1 MPMPADSII
10 QAHADA
16 PLSFWIVVLGWAGV
30 IPFAAFAA
38 MSWASPSD
46 ALMQPFALGLLSAY
60 AALVLSFIGAV
71 HWGVV
76 LARPLADSPLQR
88 LGLLWGVAPSL
99 MALGCLVMP
108 RAWGLLALA
117 LVVLLARAID
127 GLLWPGYARAAQG
140 AGWPDAARWTRLA
153 ADWLRLRTRLTAV
166 VVLCLAAGWASAHV
180 RA

>member
-1 MPMPADSII
+1 MSTPANSISD
-10 QAHADA
+10 AHA
-16 PLSFWIVVLGWAGV
+16 PLLSWITALGWAGV
-30 IPFAAFAA
+30 IPFAALAA
-38 MSWASPSD
+38 TSWASPAD

-60 AALVLSFIGAV
+60 AALALSFLGAV

-76 LARPLADSPLQR
+76 LARPLHDAPLQR
-88 LGLLWGVAPSL
+88 LALLWGVAPSL
-99 MALGCLVMP
+99 LALGCLVMP

-117 LVVLLARAID
+117 LVVLLTRAMD
-127 GLLWPGYARAAQG
+127 GLLWPGYARAAQD

-166 VVLCLAAGWASAHV
+166 VVLCLAAGWASAHF